1 MGRTTTG
8 SATHRRK
15 HRLMKKARGFQGA
28 RGYTYRLAK
37 EALVRAGVYAYR
49 DRKCRKREFRAL
61 WITRLTGACRARDI
75 SYSRFIFGLQSANIE
90 LDRKSLS
97 EIAIAAPGDFDALV
111 EIARKHQPKNATAKK
126 AAA

>member
-15 HRLMKKARGFQGA
+15 HRLMRKVRGYQGA
-28 RGYTYRLAK
+28 KGRTYRLAK
-37 EALVRAGVYAYR
+37 EALVRAGVNAYR
-49 DRKCRKREFRAL
+49 DRKRRKREFRSL

-75 SYSRFIFGLQSANIE
+75 TYSRFIFGIQAAGIE

-97 EIAIAAPGDFDALV
+97 EIAIASPADFDALV
-111 EIARKHQPKNATAKK
+111 EIARKHQPKV
-126 AAA
+126 AA